1 MRNYILTSFL
11 IILCIFSYN
20 LYAKSIN
27 ESVILLHGLGDVKLS
42 MLKLESALKEKGY
55 TTKNIGYSS
64 NRETIE
70 SLAEKELSEVV
81 ERYKKIGF
89 KKIHFVTHSMG
100 GLIVR
105 YYLQE
110 HVLPTGSRIV
120 MLSPPNHGSE
130 VADHFQESKFYKL
143 IVGDVGQELATDS
156 NVLSNLKQ
164 IIPEIGIIAGN
175 KSSNPYFSKLIPG
188 EDDGRVA
195 VDNTKLAEMKDF
207 IVVPSTHL
215 TIKYNDEVMKQT
227 TFFLKNGKFL
237 HPKKN

>member
-1 MRNYILTSFL
+1 MRNSIIIVFL
-11 IILCIFSYN
+11 FILCIFSYN
-20 LYAKSIN
+20 LNAESLN

-42 MLKLESALKEKGY
+42 MLKLESALKDVGY
-55 TTKNIGYSS
+55 TTKNIGYSTTG
-64 NRETIE
+64 ETIE
-70 SLAEKELSEVV
+70 SLAEKELTKVV

-105 YYLQE
+105 FYLQD
-110 HVLPTGSRIV
+110 HTLPIGSRIV

-130 VADHFQESKFYKL
+130 VADYFQESKFYKL
-143 IVGDVGQELATDS
+143 IVGEVGQELTTDS
-156 NVLSNLKQ
+156 KILSKLKP
-164 IIPEIGIIAGN
+164 IVPEVGIIAGN
-175 KSSNPYFSKLIPG
+175 KSSNKYFSKIIPG

-195 VDNTKLAEMKDF
+195 VDNTKLTEMKDF

-215 TIKYNDEVMKQT
+215 TIKYNNEVMKQT

-237 HPKKN
+237 HPNKK

>member
-1 MRNYILTSFL
+1 MN
-11 IILCIFSYN
+11 
-20 LYAKSIN
+20 AKSIN

-42 MLKLESALKEKGY
+42 MLKLENALKDEGY
-55 TTKNIGYSS
+55 TTKNIGYSTTG
-64 NRETIE
+64 ETIE

-89 KKIHFVTHSMG
+89 RKIHFVTHSMG

-105 YYLQE
+105 YYLQD
-110 HVLPTGSRIV
+110 HTLPTGSRIV

-130 VADHFQESKFYKL
+130 VADHFLESKFYKL

-156 NVLSNLKQ
+156 NILSELKP
-164 IIPEIGIIAGN
+164 IVPEIGIIAGN
-175 KSSNPYFSKLIPG
+175 KSSNKYFSKIIPG

-195 VDNTKLAEMKDF
+195 VDNTKLTEMKDF

-215 TIKYNDEVMKQT
+215 TIKYNNEVLKQT
-227 TFFLKNGKFL
+227 VFFLKNGKFL
-237 HPKKN
+237 HPEKK

>member
-1 MRNYILTSFL
+1 VRNNIIIVFL
-11 IILCIFSYN
+11 IVLCIFSYN
-20 LYAKSIN
+20 LNAKSIN

-42 MLKLESALKEKGY
+42 MLKLESALKEEGY
-55 TTKNIGYSS
+55 TTKNIGYSTTG
-64 NRETIE
+64 ETIE

-105 YYLQE
+105 YYLQD
-110 HVLPTGSRIV
+110 HTLPTGSRIV

-130 VADHFQESKFYKL
+130 VADHFLESKFYKL
-143 IVGDVGQELATDS
+143 IVGEVGQELATDS
-156 NVLSNLKQ
+156 KMLLELKQ
-164 IIPEIGIIAGN
+164 IIPDVGIIAGN
-175 KSSNPYFSKLIPG
+175 KSSNSYFSKIIPG

-195 VDNTKLAEMKDF
+195 VDNTKLTEMKDF

-215 TIKYNDEVMKQT
+215 TIKYNNEVIKQT
-227 TFFLKNGKFL
+227 VFFIKNGKFK
-237 HPKKN
+237 HIEKE

>member
-1 MRNYILTSFL
+1 MRNKTTYILILVL
-11 IILCIFSYN
+11 IIYIVN
-20 LYAKSIN
+20 LNAKPIN

-42 MLKLESALKEKGY
+42 MLKLESALKDEGY
-55 TTKNIGYSS
+55 ITKNIGYSS
-64 NRETIE
+64 TGETIE
-70 SLAEKELSEVV
+70 SLAEKEISIIVD
-81 ERYKKIGF
+81 RYKKIGF
-89 KKIHFVTHSMG
+89 EKIHFVTHSMG

-110 HVLPTGSRIV
+110 HDLPAGSRIV

-188 EDDGRVA
+188 EDDGRVS
-195 VDNTKLAEMKDF
+195 VDNTKLTEMKDF

-215 TIKYNDEVMKQT
+215 TIKYNGDVIKQT
-227 TFFLKNGKFL
+227 THFLKNGKFL
-237 HPKKN
+237 HPEKE

>member
-1 MRNYILTSFL
+1 LN
-11 IILCIFSYN
+11 
-20 LYAKSIN
+20 AKSIN

-42 MLKLESALKEKGY
+42 MLKLENALKDEGY
-55 TTKNIGYSS
+55 TTKNIGYSTTG
-64 NRETIE
+64 ETIE

-89 KKIHFVTHSMG
+89 RKIHFVTHSMG

-105 YYLQE
+105 YYLQD
-110 HVLPTGSRIV
+110 HTLPTGSRIV

-130 VADHFQESKFYKL
+130 VADHFLESKFYKL

-156 NVLSNLKQ
+156 NILSELKP
-164 IIPEIGIIAGN
+164 IVPEIGIIAGN
-175 KSSNPYFSKLIPG
+175 KSSNKYFSKIIPG

-195 VDNTKLAEMKDF
+195 VDNTKLTEMKDF

-215 TIKYNDEVMKQT
+215 TIKYNNEVLKQT
-227 TFFLKNGKFL
+227 AYFLKNGKFL
-237 HPKKN
+237 HSKKK